1 MNKKIIIITV
11 FTFTTIITLT
21 LIPFLWRK
29 PQQSSFVS
37 PVIDNPPLSSENSDS
52 KSVSYYITTSQ
63 EVLTKAQELAE
74 TTSAGGRQQT
84 PEEKQKIIELINH
97 ALDFINQ
104 GIASY
109 PTDDRVFAQRAKIYQ
124 ALTPL
129 LPESLRLAIQDLKE
143 AIKLKPENPNY
154 HLQLANLYLKGGDF
168 AGAASSFYNAYV
180 LEPTNQQ
187 TLYNLA
193 DSLEKSG
200 QLTKAQYYF
209 EKLQSLL
216 PVSDQN
222 QAIIKQ
228 RIETIKTAIQKA
240 NLKYLS
246 VPGENNNVIPAGS
259 TKDQELLGTQELPIE
274 EASLKQNLIIASNEQ
289 EKGETTTQLTINALS
304 GEGEIL
310 PGEKES
316 LIYNNNL
323 KSNQQ
328 ILIIPQENKENR
340 LIYLKAQK
348 PATQECQPSS
358 LNPETCGWF
367 KVVLDQPAKDKIKFK
382 WFIINNQP

>member
-1 MNKKIIIITV
+1 MNKKIIIITAI
-11 FTFTTIITLT
+11 TIITVITVIKLSWKKN
-21 LIPFLWRK
+21 P
-29 PQQSSFVS
+29 
-37 PVIDNPPLSSENSDS
+37 PVIISPLGEELSQAENNFDS

-63 EVLTKAQELAE
+63 EILTKAQELAE
-74 TTSAGGRQQT
+74 TTSTNGRQQT

-104 GIASY
+104 GIAVY

-124 ALTPL
+124 ALIPL
-129 LPESLRLAIQDLKE
+129 LPESFRLAIQDLKE

-168 AGAASSFYNAYV
+168 AGAASCFYNAYV

-187 TLYNLA
+187 ILYILA

-200 QLTKAQYYF
+200 QLAKAQYYF

-216 PVSDQN
+216 PTSDQN
-222 QAIIKQ
+222 QTIIKS

-246 VPGENNNVIPAGS
+246 LPGEINNPVPAGS
-259 TKDQELLGTQELPIE
+259 SRDQELLGTQDLPIE
-274 EASLKQNLIIASNEQ
+274 EASLKQNVIIAGNEE
-289 EKGETTTQLTINALS
+289 EKGKTTNQLTINALS

-310 PGEKES
+310 PGEKEII
-316 LIYNNNL
+316 IYNNNL
-323 KSNQQ
+323 KPNQQ

-348 PATQECQPSS
+348 PAIKECLPEQ

-367 KVVLDQPAKDKIKFK
+367 KVGLDQTTQNTVKFK
-382 WFIINNQP
+382 WFIISLQQ